1 MSNNREIYCKHCGK
15 ETLFF
20 EDSDMHWYCD
30 ECEEVLDSI
39 PQGEDDELDLDCELD
54 FCDELDFPV
63 VRCPSCNN
71 LVSAEDVVDG
81 QYCPIC
87 YEDLSKELAEVDEK
101 NED

>member
-1 MSNNREIYCKHCGK
+1 MSNNREFYCKHCGK

-20 EDSDMHWYCD
+20 QEPDMLWYCD

-39 PQGEDDELDLDCELD
+39 PHSEDDELELD

-71 LVSAEDVVDG
+71 LVSSEDVVDG
-81 QYCPIC
+81 QHCPIC
-87 YEDLSKELAEVDEK
+87 YEDLSSELEEVEQK